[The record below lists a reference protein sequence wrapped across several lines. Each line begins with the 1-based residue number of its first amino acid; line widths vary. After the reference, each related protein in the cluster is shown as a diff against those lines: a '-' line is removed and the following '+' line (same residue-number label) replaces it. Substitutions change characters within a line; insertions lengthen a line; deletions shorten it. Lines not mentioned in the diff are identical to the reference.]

1 MKLPHPYIAKYG
13 KVINTETN
21 KVLKVYKNNQYN
33 IKGKWYYH
41 NKIFNI
47 KKEERTGVMI
57 KDDKGVIYISISQAK
72 RQLKISRY
80 KLEKLIDEGQFE
92 VLPNINSN
100 TIYYD
105 RSI

>member
-1 MKLPHPYIAKYG
+1 MTLPPPYIAKDG

-21 KVLKVYKNNQYN
+21 ELLKRYKNNQYK
-33 IKGKWYYH
+33 IQGKWYYH

-72 RQLKISRY
+72 RILNISRY

-92 VLPNINSN
+92 VLPNTNSN

-105 RSI
+105 RRI